1 MAETKVDLSKMNP
14 KEKWD
19 YLWYYYKNYMIYGI
33 IGLILGL
40 SIVFEVVT
48 NDEVIFNLTL
58 CGQAES
64 IPGYNELEENIT
76 KLLSPDAKRK
86 ETARV
91 QLYALENIE
100 ESFDEL
106 TALYQQKLMT
116 QVAAGE
122 LDLLVIN
129 EVDFDPMYQ
138 EGLFEPLGLNQQI
151 NWDQIDSQS
160 LVYGP
165 NQEEVYA
172 IKVEGNPILEAL
184 DYPTQHKLLVM
195 INNSTR
201 QTEAAQVINYL
212 LSAQSIR

>member
-1 MAETKVDLSKMNP
+1 MAEKKVDLGKMNP

-33 IGLILGL
+33 IGLILVF
-40 SIVFEVVT
+40 SIVFEIVT
-48 NDEVIFNLTL
+48 NDQVIFNLTL
-58 CGQAES
+58 CGQAEL
-64 IPGYNELEENIT
+64 IPGYTELEQELT
-76 KLLSPDAKRK
+76 QLLSPDAKRK

-129 EVDFDPMYQ
+129 QVDFDSMYH
-138 EGLFEPLGLNQQI
+138 EGLFEPLGANKQI
-151 NWDQIDSQS
+151 KWDQIDAQS
-160 LVYGP
+160 LVYAP

-172 IKVEGNPILEAL
+172 IKVDTNPILEAL
-184 DYPTQHKLLVM
+184 DYPTQNKLLVM
-195 INNSTR
+195 INNSAR
-201 QTEAAQVINYL
+201 KTEATQVINYL
-212 LSAQSIR
+212 FSNQTVR

>member
-1 MAETKVDLSKMNP
+1 MAEKKVELSKMNL
-14 KEKWD
+14 KEKWE

-40 SIVFEVVT
+40 SILFEVVT

-58 CGQAES
+58 CGQAEW
-64 IPGYNELEENIT
+64 IPSYTELEQNLT

-116 QVAAGE
+116 QVAARE
-122 LDLLVIN
+122 LDL
-129 EVDFDPMYQ
+129 
-138 EGLFEPLGLNQQI
+138 
-151 NWDQIDSQS
+151 
-160 LVYGP
+160 
-165 NQEEVYA
+165 
-172 IKVEGNPILEAL
+172 
-184 DYPTQHKLLVM
+184 
-195 INNSTR
+195 
-201 QTEAAQVINYL
+201 
-212 LSAQSIR
+212 